1 MEPPSMSESPSSND
15 HGHLT
20 QTLETTLRIG
30 AILLLIAWCVQILSP
45 FLLPIIWAGIIAV
58 ALYPAF
64 QHLVA
69 LLGGRNI
76 LAGLVTTLLLLLLV
90 LVPMILLGETL
101 VEASLELATRVRE
114 GTLVLPPPPD
124 NVAGWPLIGPPL
136 AEFWSL
142 ASRNLQAALSS
153 LLPYLKPAAGWLVS
167 AGTGAGLGVLQS
179 LAAILIAGVMLAR
192 ADVGERI
199 GSALVDKLAGS
210 RGAALAE
217 LMEQT
222 VRGVATGILGVAII
236 QALLSGLGMLVAG
249 VPGAG
254 LWTLIALLFCVIQ
267 VGPSLVLIPAVIYL
281 FSFGETFTAIAFL
294 VWAVFVILIDNVLK
308 PLLMGRGVKAPIAV
322 LFVGA
327 IGGLLTM
334 GIVGLFVGAVVLVIG
349 YTLLMAWLGLVEGP
363 TAATPE
369 AADQES

>member
-1 MEPPSMSESPSSND
+1 MPESPSPND

-30 AILLLIAWCVQILSP
+30 VILLLIAWCLQILSP

-64 QHLVA
+64 LQLTTA
-69 LLGGRNI
+69 LGGRNL
-76 LAGLVTTLLLLLLV
+76 LAGTVTALLLLLLLV
-90 LVPMILLGETL
+90 VPMILLGDTL
-101 VEASLELATRVRE
+101 VEMSLELAKRVRE
-114 GTLVLPPPPD
+114 GSLVLPPPPD

-142 ASRNLQAALSS
+142 ASRNLQAALGT

-192 ADVGERI
+192 ADIGKRI
-199 GSALVDKLAGS
+199 GQALIGKLAGI
-210 RGAALAE
+210 RGAELADLIE
-217 LMEQT
+217 KT
-222 VRGVATGILGVAII
+222 VRGVAAGILGVAII
-236 QALLSGLGMLVAG
+236 QALLSGLGMLAAG

-254 LWTLIALLFCVIQ
+254 LWTLVALLACVVQI
-267 VGPSLVLIPAVIYL
+267 GPSLVLIPAVIYL
-281 FSFGETFTAIAFL
+281 FSFSEPFVAVAFL
-294 VWAVFVILIDNVLK
+294 VWSIFVILIDNVLK
-308 PLLMGRGVKAPIAV
+308 PLLMGRGVNAPIAV

-349 YTLLMAWLGLVEGP
+349 HTLLMAWLGLVEDS
-363 TAATPE
+363 TAATPDTT
-369 AADQES
+369 DQVP